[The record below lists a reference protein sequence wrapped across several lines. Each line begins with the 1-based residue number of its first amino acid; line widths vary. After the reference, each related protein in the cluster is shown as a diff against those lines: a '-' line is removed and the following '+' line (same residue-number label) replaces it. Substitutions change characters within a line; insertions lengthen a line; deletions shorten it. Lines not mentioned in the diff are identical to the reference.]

1 MCWYA
6 SATPRRVLQSLLEQ
20 RRNSLPIPFSLMS
33 LTFLSKSLNR
43 TISFA
48 DLDALSTAEARTFLG
63 ELHIAAASM
72 EDSLASAKASGT
84 PNPDWVHSI
93 TKKAR
98 ICSAFQAQVS
108 GLVEQVGL
116 PSGSSP
122 ALNGPATY
130 QQLLHT
136 LAHAEFKRELGT
148 VYDQIMQDAHEAAVS
163 TLQQSA
169 AGLSGLAPVPAGTPG
184 A

>member
-1 MCWYA
+1 
-6 SATPRRVLQSLLEQ
+6 
-20 RRNSLPIPFSLMS
+20 MS

-43 TISFA
+43 TLSFA
-48 DLDALSTAEARTFLG
+48 DLDALSTADARTFLG

-72 EDSLASAKASGT
+72 QDSLAAARLSGT
-84 PNPDWVHSI
+84 PDPDWVHSI
-93 TKKAR
+93 TKKHR

-108 GLVEQVGL
+108 GLVEQAGL
-116 PSGSSP
+116 PNGSSA

-130 QQLLHT
+130 HQLLHT
-136 LAHAEFKRELGT
+136 LAHAEFKRELGS
-148 VYDQIMQDAHEAAVS
+148 VYDQIMKDAHEAAVS

-169 AGLSGLAPVPAGTPG
+169 AGLNGVVPAPAGTPS

>member
-1 MCWYA
+1 
-6 SATPRRVLQSLLEQ
+6 
-20 RRNSLPIPFSLMS
+20 MS

-43 TISFA
+43 TLSFA
-48 DLDALSTAEARTFLG
+48 DLDGLSTADARTFLG

-72 EDSLASAKASGT
+72 QDSLAAAKLSGT
-84 PNPDWVHSI
+84 PDPDWVHSI
-93 TKKAR
+93 TKKHR

-108 GLVEQVGL
+108 GLVEQVSPPRDSSVAL
-116 PSGSSP
+116 SGSSA

-136 LAHAEFKRELGT
+136 LAHAEFKRELGS
-148 VYDQIMQDAHEAAVS
+148 VYDQIMKDAHEAAVS

-169 AGLSGLAPVPAGTPG
+169 AGLSGLVPAPAGTPS

>member
-1 MCWYA
+1 
-6 SATPRRVLQSLLEQ
+6 
-20 RRNSLPIPFSLMS
+20 MS

-43 TISFA
+43 TLSFA
-48 DLDALSTAEARTFLG
+48 DLDGLSTADARTFLG

-72 EDSLASAKASGT
+72 QDSLATAKLSGT
-84 PNPDWVHSI
+84 PDPDWVHSI
-93 TKKAR
+93 TKKHR

-108 GLVEQVGL
+108 GLVEQAGL
-116 PSGSSP
+116 PNGSSA

-136 LAHAEFKRELGT
+136 LAHAEFKRELGS
-148 VYDQIMQDAHEAAVS
+148 VYDQIMKDAHEAAVS

-169 AGLSGLAPVPAGTPG
+169 AGLSGLVAAPAGTPN

>member
-1 MCWYA
+1 
-6 SATPRRVLQSLLEQ
+6 
-20 RRNSLPIPFSLMS
+20 MS

-43 TISFA
+43 TLSFA
-48 DLDALSTAEARTFLG
+48 DLDGLSTADARTFLG

-72 EDSLASAKASGT
+72 QDSLAAAKLSGT
-84 PNPDWVHSI
+84 PDPDWVHSI
-93 TKKAR
+93 TKKHR

-108 GLVEQVGL
+108 GLVEQANL
-116 PSGSSP
+116 PGGSST

-136 LAHAEFKRELGT
+136 LAHAEFKRELGS
-148 VYDQIMQDAHEAAVS
+148 VYDQIMKDAHEAAVS

-169 AGLSGLAPVPAGTPG
+169 AGLSGLVAAPAGTPS

>member
-1 MCWYA
+1 
-6 SATPRRVLQSLLEQ
+6 
-20 RRNSLPIPFSLMS
+20 MS

-43 TISFA
+43 TLSFA
-48 DLDALSTAEARTFLG
+48 DLDALSTADARTFLG

-72 EDSLASAKASGT
+72 QDSLAAARLSGT
-84 PNPDWVHSI
+84 PDPDWVHSI
-93 TKKAR
+93 TKKHR

-108 GLVEQVGL
+108 GLVEQAGL
-116 PSGSSP
+116 PNGSSA

-136 LAHAEFKRELGT
+136 LAHAEFKRELGS
-148 VYDQIMQDAHEAAVS
+148 VYDQIMKDAHEAAVS

-169 AGLSGLAPVPAGTPG
+169 TGLSGLVATPVGTPS

>member
-1 MCWYA
+1 
-6 SATPRRVLQSLLEQ
+6 
-20 RRNSLPIPFSLMS
+20 MS
-33 LTFLSKSLNR
+33 LTFLSKSLDR
-43 TISFA
+43 TLSFA

-108 GLVEQVGL
+108 GLVEQTSNAASSPTL
-116 PSGSSP
+116 PS
-122 ALNGPATY
+122 GPATY
-130 QQLLHT
+130 QQLVHT
-136 LAHAEFKRELGT
+136 LAHAEFKRELGS
-148 VYDQIMQDAHEAAVS
+148 VYEQIMQDVHETAVR
-163 TLQQSA
+163 TLQQASPL
-169 AGLSGLAPVPAGTPG
+169 LSDLAPALTTTPG

>member
-1 MCWYA
+1 MG
-6 SATPRRVLQSLLEQ
+6 
-20 RRNSLPIPFSLMS
+20 

-43 TISFA
+43 TLSFA
-48 DLDALSTAEARTFLG
+48 DLDGLSTADARTFLG

-72 EDSLASAKASGT
+72 QDSLAAAKLSGT
-84 PNPDWVHSI
+84 PDPDWVHSI
-93 TKKAR
+93 TKKHR

-108 GLVEQVGL
+108 GLVEQAGL
-116 PSGSSP
+116 PNGSSA

-136 LAHAEFKRELGT
+136 LAHAEFKRELGS
-148 VYDQIMQDAHEAAVS
+148 VYDQIMKDAHEAAVS

-169 AGLSGLAPVPAGTPG
+169 AGLSGLVPAPAGTPS